1 VKMPVRPLGSL
12 GLGALL
18 MYIFDPHAGRRRRA
32 LARDKV
38 NRYAHKALDA
48 VDVTSRDLKNRI
60 AGLAAETRGL
70 IYEREVDDEILAE
83 RVRAKLGGLVS
94 HPGAIE
100 VKVTD
105 GIITLSGAVLA
116 NEVDRL
122 IRSVSSMRH
131 VKDVENRLEI
141 HESRD
146 SIPGLQGAPGPRMSG
161 QTPDMLQASWSPTNR
176 FIAGTF
182 GGALALYGAR
192 QLSMLGTAIA
202 TLGAAVCARALT
214 NMEIKRLIGV
224 GAGRHA
230 IRFHKIINM
239 AAPVEVVFEFWRD
252 YKNFPKF
259 MSNVRDVQDLG
270 GNRSH
275 WVVAG
280 PAGVPVEWDAV
291 MTHYEPNRALGWKT
305 VTGSAIAHAGMVT
318 LQPNLDGS
326 TRLEVK
332 LLYNP
337 IAGAVGHAVAALF
350 GVDPKSEMDADL
362 MRMKSM
368 IELGV
373 PPGDAARSEQTTYTH

>member
-1 VKMPVRPLGSL
+1 
-12 GLGALL
+12 
-18 MYIFDPHAGRRRRA
+18 
-32 LARDKV
+32 
-38 NRYAHKALDA
+38 
-48 VDVTSRDLKNRI
+48 
-60 AGLAAETRGL
+60 
-70 IYEREVDDEILAE
+70 
-83 RVRAKLGGLVS
+83 
-94 HPGAIE
+94 
-100 VKVTD
+100 
-105 GIITLSGAVLA
+105 
-116 NEVDRL
+116 
-122 IRSVSSMRH
+122 
-131 VKDVENRLEI
+131 
-141 HESRD
+141 
-146 SIPGLQGAPGPRMSG
+146 
-161 QTPDMLQASWSPTNR
+161 MLQASWSPTNR

-202 TLGAAVCARALT
+202 TFGAAVCARALT

-230 IRFHKIINM
+230 IRFHKIINV